1 MKKKI
6 VKFKTMEEQ
15 ELYFLNFF
23 YNLPPGER
31 LRALAD
37 LQIKNRDSTPIPVK
51 KITIRKHHL
60 DL

>member
-6 VKFKTMEEQ
+6 VKFNTMEEQ
-15 ELYFLNFF
+15 ELYFLN
-23 YNLPPGER
+23 YYYKLSPRDR
-31 LRALAD
+31 LRALAE
-37 LQIKNRDSTPIPVK
+37 LQLKNRNAPFVPVK